1 MSRTS
6 HPSNEKKELNNVR
19 SFETKKHISF
29 ATPFYFA
36 TKVLCSYELLEIG
49 NGIVGVAFYTNL
61 SPNAV
66 ITNDLK
72 RPKAT
77 ESDRGMQC
85 HAMSNGKSI
94 ATIALSRKLTGQP
107 KKTTAKKLDMGKFA
121 CIKMNYPK

>member
-1 MSRTS
+1 MCLPRAS
-6 HPSNEKKELNNVR
+6 HPSNEKKEFKHVR
-19 SFETKKHISF
+19 NFDIKNAFPTF
-29 ATPFYFA
+29 ATPFDFA

-77 ESDRGMQC
+77 QACDVMQC
-85 HAMSNGKSI
+85 QM
-94 ATIALSRKLTGQP
+94 
-107 KKTTAKKLDMGKFA
+107 AKA
-121 CIKMNYPK
+121 